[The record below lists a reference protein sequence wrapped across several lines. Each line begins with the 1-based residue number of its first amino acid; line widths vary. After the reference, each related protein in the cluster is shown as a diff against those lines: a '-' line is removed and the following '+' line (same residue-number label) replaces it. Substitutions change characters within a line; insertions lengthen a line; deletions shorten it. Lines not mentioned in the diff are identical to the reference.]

1 MPFTRSIRTTIASG
15 INFDLLDKLKIR
27 RSFLSSNRN
36 NEILLSLESDNDSI
50 STDIECYNHAIDS
63 NSLLSISFTTVQEYL
78 VYIKEA
84 AEELNKFNENVLF
97 YMAAAVSDFYIPI
110 DQMSVHKIES
120 NVGPNEGLSLQL
132 MPVPKLLGS
141 FSVWA
146 PKAFLVSFKLETD
159 ERQVLHKAEG
169 AMTKYGVSLVVANL
183 LNTRRDIVYLVSKD
197 DVNDDINDDINDDGS
212 DPEMDTLRSIQN
224 KKIAGST
231 STIAVRRPVEDSQ
244 IERVLIEKVVHAHKR
259 HMVSQAQSS
268 DFIADHESS
277 RVTSAKSMSK
287 RERRYVV
294 NDSILVNATYIGSLV
309 TVAVAAFYIGRYSK

>member
-1 MPFTRSIRTTIASG
+1 M
-15 INFDLLDKLKIR
+15 
-27 RSFLSSNRN
+27 SSDRN
-36 NEILLSLESDNDSI
+36 NEILLSIESDNDSI

-97 YMAAAVSDFYIPI
+97 YMAAAVSDFYIPA

-141 FSVWA
+141 FSIWA

-197 DVNDDINDDINDDGS
+197 DDVNEDGS
-212 DPEMDTLRSIQN
+212 DPEMKTLRSIQN
-224 KKIAGST
+224 KKIAAST
-231 STIAVRRPVEDSQ
+231 STIAVKRPVEDSQ
-244 IERVLIEKVVHAHKR
+244 IERVLIEKIVHAHKR

-268 DFIADHESS
+268 DFVVNYENSHVMS
-277 RVTSAKSMSK
+277 TKSKSK
-287 RERRYVV
+287 KHKYVV
-294 NDSILVNATYIGSLV
+294 DDSILLNATYLGSLV
-309 TVAVAAFYIGRYSK
+309 TVAVAAFCIGRYSK